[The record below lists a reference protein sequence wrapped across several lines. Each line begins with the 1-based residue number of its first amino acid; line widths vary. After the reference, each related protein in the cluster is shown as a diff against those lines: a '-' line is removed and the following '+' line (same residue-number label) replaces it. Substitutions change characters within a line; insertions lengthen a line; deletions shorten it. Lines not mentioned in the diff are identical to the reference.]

1 MATGTIAMVASI
13 ISAVS
18 AVVSLAITLSMDKPE
33 EGGDIGSS
41 INRKGQDNPNVVP
54 FGNCLVPSVKVWS
67 NVSNT
72 NTKYLLQ
79 THSIGV
85 GKIKN
90 INQIF
95 IDGVPY
101 GSIVPNK
108 WQGLK
113 HSSEFPNLMMGVRL
127 GEEHETA
134 YSELFPHADGE
145 WNDECRGDRTA
156 TISMMVERWINK
168 ESDNDIR
175 IVSDRFKVEALVDG
189 VGVIDPRYDVGL
201 EGAKDWN
208 KRSWNTNKHHAYR
221 NPANVMLTYLLDDYY
236 GMGLPV
242 GSIDI
247 KSFID
252 LANHCDS
259 MGYYFDGYVDQN
271 QTFGKVL
278 IDMCTAFDGIVYVE
292 DGLIKVKSDR
302 LSLPVTDIDESDCV
316 GSFRLSNANDGNYF
330 NTVNVEFTNI
340 DTEYASDK
348 YVLPKSIKDNPTI
361 IADGFQKT
369 KDIKLPYTTDGNQ
382 FEFVKRIANKNLK
395 KVKFQKIISFD
406 LDNTKKNLGIY
417 DVFTIT
423 NHAYKL
429 NKKSFRVDKIITTLD
444 DQTMVSKITASEY
457 DPSVYD
463 DTGYED
469 GNTSTPTKPPSLQ
482 ILAPVSLAFKQTGY
496 TTTGSGRLTWVSRYQ
511 KEHRTVIEYKLS
523 SANDWFRVSEV
534 KGDTY
539 DISNLAPDNYDFRVM
554 TQSFMGSTS
563 PWNTLDRV
571 VIKGGVTLPT
581 VTSVV
586 TSFTGRDC
594 ILSWDDMKSA
604 KLHVVEGNPYSDGI
618 TTVGDIFSHYEIQV
632 FKGSNNAYAETLS
645 STVNG
650 FTYSYDLNNQSITNR
665 DLQFKLF
672 IVARDGSTSLVAAT
686 ADAFNNQMPQP
697 TSVEVDGVL
706 VNLNVK
712 WEHPSEVDYSAT
724 EVHISNVA
732 NFVPSVNTLVAT
744 PTAPY
749 VSLSKVYDG
758 VHYCRVGHYDVFGK
772 DGIAYSA
779 PITFTMKDIDDVLED
794 SPLFDTT
801 IGDLNNN
808 INAAVDEL
816 TNDINTSI
824 AGVNAVID
832 SEVGK
837 LNANVAGVAA
847 DVVAN
852 AKTIA
857 INKTAIGS
865 NAAKITENKTA
876 ITGVAGNL
884 ASFETEVAADF
895 NGVNAGINTN
905 KTAIATQSQALTTYK
920 TEVTAK
926 FKTTDAAISK
936 NATAVADANKAIVNQ
951 NNSLTAKINSN
962 TSAINTNKTA
972 ISTANSTIA
981 ALDTKLTAAVGKNT
995 SGINTNAVAVANTNK
1010 TVASLSSTVTSNY
1023 NGLNAK
1029 ITSNT
1034 TAISDANKTIANVNS
1049 SLSAS
1054 INGNK
1059 AGITNNATS
1068 IANTN
1073 KTVSSLSTTV
1083 TSNFNNL
1090 NGKIT
1095 TNSNSISSANQ
1106 SISSL
1111 TSTVSANY
1119 GSLNGK
1125 ITNLNT
1131 VVADNTGKITA
1142 TTNIAQTVNGK
1153 TSGLIMVNDGNV
1165 SKTAVI
1171 ADKFMV
1177 CSDANGTNKS
1187 TAFQVVGGVVSMRNA
1202 LIKDLTA
1209 TNIKAGSITGNNI
1222 ASNTKIVAGSGNH
1235 SASMDGTGE
1244 WRFYSGNTNGAAAP
1258 FRVDKAGK
1266 LYSTNADVKGII
1278 RADQLILGST
1288 VTGIKNSE
1296 LTPSI
1301 SNAQNTANTAN
1312 TNAGNAQIAA
1322 NNAGS
1327 VAGKIDSMIYPNQS
1341 KIHIS
1346 SSNYVSGKS
1355 GWAID
1360 QNGSA
1365 EFSDVTVRGRV
1376 HGSVITGSAIQASY
1390 IASNV
1395 RMLTLSWYNQERY
1408 GSMDVGHIE
1417 GSGNKPYMGYNVG
1430 VTGSQSI
1437 RGSNAIAYVDIKS
1450 YDYGNTSE
1458 HIRYTRKQV
1467 TPSFSGSGQIE
1478 VHSGQVGGNQQ
1489 LPSHDCKSTVNAKIE
1504 LFHDGSHVRTFETG
1518 GMSNGQTVNHA
1529 DFTANANISVSTTQT
1544 GSGGGNNGSWVS
1556 YTTTCTGSFNLT
1568 MKHHTYNGNR
1578 SRLGARVYIYNHSNR
1593 RWEIA
1598 AGYSISDTA
1607 LNDYA
1612 PSDGGAN

>member
-252 LANHCDS
+252 LANHCDN

-395 KVKFQKIISFD
+395 KVKFQKTISFD

-571 VIKGGVTLPT
+571 AIKGGVTLPT

-632 FKGSNNAYAETLS
+632 FKGSNNVYAETLS

-732 NFVPSVNTLVAT
+732 NFIPSVNTLVAT

-816 TNDINTSI
+816 TNDINTSVTAI
-824 AGVNAVID
+824 N
-832 SEVGK
+832 SEVDK
-837 LNANVAGVAA
+837 LTASIT
-847 DVVAN
+847 AN
-852 AKTIA
+852 AENITT
-857 INKTAIGS
+857 NKTAIGS

-884 ASFETEVAADF
+884 ASFESEVAADF

-905 KTAIATQSQALTTYK
+905 KTAIATQTQALTTYK
-920 TEVTAK
+920 TEITAK

-951 NNSLTAKINSN
+951 NNSLTASINGN
-962 TSAINTNKTA
+962 TALINTNKTA
-972 ISTANSTIA
+972 IA
-981 ALDTKLTAAVGKNT
+981 
-995 SGINTNAVAVANTNK
+995 
-1010 TVASLSSTVTSNY
+1010 
-1023 NGLNAK
+1023 
-1029 ITSNT
+1029 T
-1034 TAISDANKTIANVNS
+1034 TNKTIASVNS

-1054 INGNK
+1054 INSNK
-1059 AGITNNATS
+1059 TGIASNATS

-1095 TNSNSISSANQ
+1095 TNSNSISTANQ

-1301 SNAQNTANTAN
+1301 SNAQNTANTAIF
-1312 TNAGNAQIAA
+1312 TA
-1322 NNAGS
+1322 NK
-1327 VAGKIDSMIYPNQS
+1327 VDSMVYPNQS
-1341 KIHIS
+1341 KIQIR

-1360 QNGSA
+1360 SGGSA
-1365 EFSDVTVRGRV
+1365 EFSDVTVRGRI

-1417 GSGNKPYMGYNVG
+1417 GSGNKPYMGYNVS
-1430 VTGSQSI
+1430 VTDSESI
-1437 RGSNAIAYVDIKS
+1437 RGGNTIAYLDIKS
-1450 YDYGNTSE
+1450 YDYSNTSE
-1458 HIRYTRKQV
+1458 YIRYTRKQI
-1467 TPSFSGSGQIE
+1467 TPSFTGSGRVNYYSGKSYNNYIPN
-1478 VHSGQVGGNQQ
+1478 HSCG
-1489 LPSHDCKSTVNAKIE
+1489 DTVNVKVE

-1518 GMSNGQTVNHA
+1518 NMSNGQTINHA
-1529 DFTANANISVSTTQT
+1529 DFTCKATVVSSTRQT
-1544 GSGGGNNGSWVS
+1544 GSGHGNNGDWISWA
-1556 YTTTCTGSFNLT
+1556 TTCTGSFDLT
-1568 MKHHTYNGNR
+1568 MKGHPYTGSR
-1578 SRLGARVYIYNHSNR
+1578 SRIGCRVYVYDHKERS
-1593 RWEIA
+1593 WVIA
-1598 AGYSISDTA
+1598 AGYTISDTA

-1612 PSDGGAN
+1612 PSNGGAN